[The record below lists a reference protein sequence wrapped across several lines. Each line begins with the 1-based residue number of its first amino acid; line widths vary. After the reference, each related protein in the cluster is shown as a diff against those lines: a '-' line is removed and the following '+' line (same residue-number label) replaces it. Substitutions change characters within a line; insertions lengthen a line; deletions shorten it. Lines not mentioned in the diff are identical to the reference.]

1 MKRSEALKPLSREHH
16 HALFLAKMIRDQK
29 GEGDSRQRFLDFWGE
44 EESIHFRIEEEVLLP
59 GSDLPGPDEDPE
71 VARMLS
77 DHLAIRRGAA
87 RVIADEAGPA
97 ELVELI
103 DLLHDHV
110 RFEERDLFPRIERE
124 LSEERLSR
132 LADAIGRAEEAAGR
146 DPGGTALR

>member
-16 HALFLAKMIRDQK
+16 HALFLAKVVRDQK

-59 GSDLPGPDEDPE
+59 GSNLSGPDEDPE

-87 RVIADEAGPA
+87 RVIADEASPA

-103 DLLHDHV
+103 DRLHDHV
-110 RFEERDLFPRIERE
+110 RFEERELFPRIERE
-124 LSEERLSR
+124 LPEDRLEE
-132 LADAIGRAEEAAGR
+132 LAEAIRQAEIAAGR
-146 DPGGTALR
+146 DPDGTALE